1 MKKLLAYLIL
11 IIFAYFNPIISYSNV
26 LVVSNIDSIEIL
38 EDKIRILED
47 ENKRL
52 KDKID
57 DQNNELNNEYVDFIN
72 EINQIIANNSDKLK
86 LYGIRINVNEVETI
100 PIEDKIN
107 LIKKYNL
114 LSSKSGRH
122 TAGFDGLNQGV
133 KNKVYES
140 TNTENSTT
148 TKSNESYNKNIPSQK
163 SMDKQ
168 IQNKANTDNTDNTVP
183 MVIIFISFFLAI
195 VYLIINKKKK

>member
-1 MKKLLAYLIL
+1 MLLCRKYKC
-11 IIFAYFNPIISYSNV
+11 
-26 LVVSNIDSIEIL
+26 EH
-38 EDKIRILED
+38 
-47 ENKRL
+47 
-52 KDKID
+52 
-57 DQNNELNNEYVDFIN
+57 
-72 EINQIIANNSDKLK
+72 
-86 LYGIRINVNEVETI
+86 NVNI
-100 PIEDKIN
+100 YKI
-107 LIKKYNL
+107 IKKYNL

>member
-26 LVVSNIDSIEIL
+26 LVASNIDSIEIL

-57 DQNNELNNEYVDFIN
+57 DQNSQLNTEYVDFIN
-72 EINQIIANNSDKLK
+72 EINQIIANNSNKLK
-86 LYGIRINVNEVETI
+86 SYGIRINVNEVETI

-114 LSSKSGRH
+114 LPSKSGRH
-122 TAGFDGLNQGV
+122 TAGFDGLSQGV

-140 TNTENSTT
+140 TNTENSTI
-148 TKSNESYNKNIPSQK
+148 TKSNESYNKNISNQK
-163 SMDKQ
+163 SVDKQ
-168 IQNKANTDNTDNTVP
+168 IQNKANTDNTVP
-183 MVIIFISFFLAI
+183 MVIIFISVFLAI
-195 VYLIINKKKK
+195 IYLIINKKKK

>member
-26 LVVSNIDSIEIL
+26 LVASNIDSIEIL

-57 DQNNELNNEYVDFIN
+57 DQNSQLNTEYVDFIN
-72 EINQIIANNSDKLK
+72 EINQIIANNSNKLK
-86 LYGIRINVNEVETI
+86 SYGIRINVNEVETI

-114 LSSKSGRH
+114 LPSKNGRH
-122 TAGFDGLNQGV
+122 TAGFDGLSQGV

-148 TKSNESYNKNIPSQK
+148 TKSNESYNKNISNQK
-163 SMDKQ
+163 SVDKQ
-168 IQNKANTDNTDNTVP
+168 IQNKANTDNTVP
-183 MVIIFISFFLAI
+183 MVIIFISVFLAI
-195 VYLIINKKKK
+195 IYLIINKKKK

>member
-26 LVVSNIDSIEIL
+26 LVASNIDSIEIL

-57 DQNNELNNEYVDFIN
+57 DQNSQLNTEYVDFIN
-72 EINQIIANNSDKLK
+72 EINQIIANNSNKLK
-86 LYGIRINVNEVETI
+86 SYGIRINVNEVETI

-114 LSSKSGRH
+114 LPSKSGRH
-122 TAGFDGLNQGV
+122 TAGFDGLSQGV

-148 TKSNESYNKNIPSQK
+148 TKSNESYNKNISNQK
-163 SMDKQ
+163 SVDKQ
-168 IQNKANTDNTDNTVP
+168 IQNKANTDNTVP
-183 MVIIFISFFLAI
+183 MVIIFISVFLAI
-195 VYLIINKKKK
+195 IYLIINKKKK